1 MDMAG
6 DRRDQVA
13 GPDQDQDRR
22 KTVLWLTY
30 GLPWPTDRGGSIR
43 YFNLIRQV
51 AARYRVLLFA
61 MLESADEARH
71 LPKLAPFCERV
82 EWAVMR
88 AGSEIER
95 ARDLLGHLLR
105 GRPLVTWPYCS
116 RSLETKL
123 RDLVSTGTIH
133 ILQIEHSFLAPF
145 RDAVPDGSPCRTI
158 LSFHNFGENQYRSML
173 RMHSGAVAK
182 LGLFVKAVLMRGWEA
197 RLAARFD
204 RCLVV
209 SEIEAQRLRAVAA
222 DTAVSLVPNGVDTAA
237 LRPLPEAAAGKRL
250 IFVGHLR
257 YPPNIDAVRFL
268 ARHILPALRTRI
280 PEARLTVVGEGAPRA
295 LREFAGR
302 ADIDLVGR
310 ASCPLPYYQDAHVAV
325 VPLRA
330 GGGTRLKILEAMALG
345 RPVVSTPLGCEGLAV
360 EDGKHLLIAHDVE
373 GFAAAVARLLTDRP
387 LAARLSREARALV
400 ERDYDW
406 TSIADRLLGVYDDLL
421 AL

>member
-1 MDMAG
+1 
-6 DRRDQVA
+6 
-13 GPDQDQDRR
+13 
-22 KTVLWLTY
+22 
-30 GLPWPTDRGGSIR
+30 
-43 YFNLIRQV
+43 
-51 AARYRVLLFA
+51 
-61 MLESADEARH
+61 
-71 LPKLAPFCERV
+71 
-82 EWAVMR
+82 
-88 AGSEIER
+88 
-95 ARDLLGHLLR
+95 
-105 GRPLVTWPYCS
+105 
-116 RSLETKL
+116 
-123 RDLVSTGTIH
+123 
-133 ILQIEHSFLAPF
+133 
-145 RDAVPDGSPCRTI
+145 
-158 LSFHNFGENQYRSML
+158 
-173 RMHSGAVAK
+173 
-182 LGLFVKAVLMRGWEA
+182 
-197 RLAARFD
+197 
-204 RCLVV
+204 
-209 SEIEAQRLRAVAA
+209 
-222 DTAVSLVPNGVDTAA
+222 VSLVPNGVDTAA

>member
-1 MDMAG
+1 MKET
-6 DRRDQVA
+6 DQ
-13 GPDQDQDRR
+13 R

-30 GLPWPTDRGGSIR
+30 GLPWPADRGGPIR

-51 AARYRVLLFA
+51 ATRYRVLLFA

-71 LPKLAPFCERV
+71 VPKLTPFCERI

-95 ARDLLGHLLR
+95 ARDFLGHILR
-105 GRPLVTWPYCS
+105 GRPLATWPYSS

-123 RDLVSTGTIH
+123 RDLVGTGAIH

-158 LSFHNFGENQYRSML
+158 LSFHNFGETQYRSML
-173 RMHSGAVAK
+173 HMHAGALEK
-182 LGLFVKAVLMRGWEA
+182 LGWLVKAVLMRGWEA
-197 RLAARFD
+197 RHAARFD

-209 SEIEAQRLRAVAA
+209 SEIEAERLRAAA
-222 DTAVSLVPNGVDTAA
+222 AGTAVSLVPNGVDTAA
-237 LRPLPEAAAGKRL
+237 LRPLAEAAAGKRL

-257 YPPNIDAVRFL
+257 YPPNIDALRFL
-268 ARHILPALRTRI
+268 ARHILPALRARI
-280 PEARLTVVGEGAPRA
+280 PEVRLTVVGDGAPRA
-295 LREFAGR
+295 LREFSAHDGIDLIGR
-302 ADIDLVGR
+302 A
-310 ASCPLPYYQDAHVAV
+310 ACPLPYYQNAHVAV

-360 EDGKHLLIAHDVE
+360 ENGKHLLIAKDAE
-373 GFAAAVARLLTDRP
+373 GFAAAVARLLTDRH
-387 LAARLSREARALV
+387 LAARLTQEARALV

-406 TSIADRLLGVYDDLL
+406 TAIAERLLSVYDELL
-421 AL
+421 AR

>member
-1 MDMAG
+1 MAA
-6 DRRDQVA
+6 A
-13 GPDQDQDRR
+13 GKDEVVDRR

-30 GLPWPTDRGGSIR
+30 GLPWPTDRGGPIR

-71 LPKLAPFCERV
+71 VPELAPFCERV

-88 AGSEIER
+88 AGSDIER
-95 ARDLLGHLLR
+95 ARDLVEHLVH

-116 RSLETKL
+116 RTLENKL
-123 RDLVSTGTIH
+123 RKLIGTGAVH

-145 RDAVPDGSPCRTI
+145 RDAVPAGSPCRTI
-158 LSFHNFGENQYRSML
+158 LSFHNFCESQYRSML
-173 RMHSGAVAK
+173 CMHAGTVEK
-182 LGLFVKAVLMRGWEA
+182 LGWLVKAALMRGWEA
-197 RLAARFD
+197 RHAARFD

-209 SEIEAQRLRAVAA
+209 SDVEALRLRAVAG
-222 DTAVSLVPNGVDTAA
+222 TAVSLVPNGVDTAT

-268 ARHILPALRTRI
+268 ARNILPALRARI
-280 PEARLTVVGEGAPRA
+280 PEVRLTVVGESAPRVVG
-295 LREFAGR
+295 EFSGR
-302 ADIDLVGR
+302 DDIDLVGR
-310 ASCPLPYYQDAHVAV
+310 VPSPLPFYQDAHVAV

-360 EDGKHLLIAHDVE
+360 ENGKHLLVANGAED
-373 GFAAAVARLLTDRP
+373 FAAAVARLLTDRA
-387 LAARLSREARALV
+387 LATRLTLQARALV

-406 TSIADRLLGVYDDLL
+406 APIAERLLRVYDELL
-421 AL
+421 ES

>member
-1 MDMAG
+1 MNQG
-6 DRRDQVA
+6 
-13 GPDQDQDRR
+13 QDRR

-30 GLPWPTDRGGSIR
+30 GLPWPTDRGGPIR

-61 MLESADEARH
+61 VLESADEARH
-71 LPKLAPFCERV
+71 VPKLAPFCERV

-95 ARDLLGHLLR
+95 ARDFLGHLVR
-105 GRPLVTWPYCS
+105 GRPLVTWPYWS
-116 RSLETKL
+116 RSLEAKL
-123 RDLVSTGTIH
+123 RSLVSSGAVH

-158 LSFHNFGENQYRSML
+158 LSFHNFGETQARSML
-173 RMHSGAVAK
+173 GMHSGALEK
-182 LGLFVKAVLMRGWEA
+182 LGLLVKALLMRGWEA
-197 RLAARFD
+197 RHAARFD

-209 SEIEAQRLRAVAA
+209 SEIEAQRLRAGTAGA
-222 DTAVSLVPNGVDTAA
+222 AVSLIPNGVDTAA

-268 ARHILPALRTRI
+268 ARHILPALRARI
-280 PEARLTVVGEGAPRA
+280 PEARLTVVGESAPRV
-295 LREFAGR
+295 LREFSGR

-310 ASCPLPYYQDAHVAV
+310 AACPVPYYRDAHVAV

-360 EDGKHLLIAHDVE
+360 EDGKHLLIAKDAKD
-373 GFAAAVARLLTDRP
+373 FAAAVALLLTDRA
-387 LAARLSREARALV
+387 LAARLTQQARALV
-400 ERDYDW
+400 ESDYDW
-406 TSIADRLLGVYDDLL
+406 TAIAERLLSVYDELL
-421 AL
+421 AP

>member
-1 MDMAG
+1 MDMAAEG
-6 DRRDQVA
+6 RDED
-13 GPDQDQDRR
+13 PR

-43 YFNLIRQV
+43 YFNLIRQI

-71 LPKLAPFCERV
+71 VPELAPLCERV

-95 ARDLLGHLLR
+95 AREFVGHLLR
-105 GRPLVTWPYCS
+105 GRPLATWPYCS

-123 RDLVSTGTIH
+123 RNLVGTGTVH

-145 RDAVPDGSPCRTI
+145 RDAVPHGSPCRTI
-158 LSFHNFGENQYRSML
+158 LSFHNLGETQYRSML
-173 RMHSGAVAK
+173 RMRSGALEK
-182 LGLFVKAVLMRGWEA
+182 LGWLVKAALMRGWEA
-197 RLAARFD
+197 RHAARFD

-209 SEIEAQRLRAVAA
+209 SDIDAQRLRAVAA
-222 DTAVSLVPNGVDTAA
+222 DAAVSLVPNGVDTAA
-237 LRPLPEAAAGKRL
+237 LRPLPEAAAGKGL
-250 IFVGHLR
+250 LFVGHLR

-268 ARHILPALRTRI
+268 ACHILPALRVRI
-280 PEARLTVVGEGAPRA
+280 PEARLTVVGEGAPSV
-295 LREFAGR
+295 LREFSGR
-302 ADIDLVGR
+302 DDMELVGR
-310 ASCPLPYYQDAHVAV
+310 ASSLLPYYQDARVAV

-360 EDGKHLLIAHDVE
+360 EDGKHLLVANDAE
-373 GFAAAVARLLTDRP
+373 GFAAAVMRLLTDRA
-387 LAARLSREARALV
+387 LVARLTGEARTLV

-406 TSIADRLLGVYDDLL
+406 TGIAGRLLRVYDELL
-421 AL
+421 AV

>member
-1 MDMAG
+1 MAA
-6 DRRDQVA
+6 A
-13 GPDQDQDRR
+13 GKDEVVDRR
-22 KTVLWLTY
+22 KTVLWVTY
-30 GLPWPTDRGGSIR
+30 GLPWPTDRGGPIR

-71 LPKLAPFCERV
+71 LPELAPFCEKV

-88 AGSEIER
+88 AGSEVER
-95 ARDLLGHLLR
+95 ARDLVGHLVR

-116 RSLETKL
+116 RTLENKL
-123 RDLVSTGTIH
+123 RKLIGTGTVH
-133 ILQIEHSFLAPF
+133 ILQIEHSFLAHF
-145 RDAVPDGSPCRTI
+145 RDAVPQGSPCRTI
-158 LSFHNFGENQYRSML
+158 LSFHNFCESQYRTML
-173 RMHSGAVAK
+173 CMHAGALEK
-182 LGLFVKAVLMRGWEA
+182 LGWLVKAALMRGWEA
-197 RLAARFD
+197 RHAARFD

-209 SEIEAQRLRAVAA
+209 SDIEAQRLRAVVSG
-222 DTAVSLVPNGVDTAA
+222 TAVSLVPNGVDTAA

-268 ARHILPALRTRI
+268 ARNILPVLRARI
-280 PEARLTVVGEGAPRA
+280 PEVRLTVVGEGAPRVFG
-295 LREFAGR
+295 EFSGR
-302 ADIDLVGR
+302 DDIDLVGR
-310 ASCPLPYYQDAHVAV
+310 VPSPLPFYRDAHVAV

-360 EDGKHLLIAHDVE
+360 ENGKHLLVANGAED
-373 GFAAAVARLLTDRP
+373 FAAAVARLLTDRA
-387 LAARLSREARALV
+387 LATRLTLQARALV

-406 TSIADRLLGVYDDLL
+406 TPIAERLLRVYDELL
-421 AL
+421 AV

>member
-1 MDMAG
+1 MNEG
-6 DRRDQVA
+6 
-13 GPDQDQDRR
+13 QDRR

-30 GLPWPTDRGGSIR
+30 GLPWPTDRGGPIR

-61 MLESADEARH
+61 VLESADEARH
-71 LPKLAPFCERV
+71 VPNLAPFCERV

-88 AGSEIER
+88 TGSEIER
-95 ARDLLGHLLR
+95 ARDLLGHLVR
-105 GRPLVTWPYCS
+105 GRPLVTWPYWS

-123 RDLVSTGTIH
+123 RSLVSSGAVH

-158 LSFHNFGENQYRSML
+158 LSFHNFGETQARSML
-173 RMHSGAVAK
+173 GMYSGALEK
-182 LGLFVKAVLMRGWEA
+182 LGLLVKALLMRGWET
-197 RLAARFD
+197 RHAARFD

-209 SEIEAQRLRAVAA
+209 SEIEAQRLRAGAA
-222 DTAVSLVPNGVDTAA
+222 GAAVSLIPNGVDTAA

-268 ARHILPALRTRI
+268 ARHILPALRARI
-280 PEARLTVVGEGAPRA
+280 PEARLTVVGESAPRV
-295 LREFAGR
+295 LREFSGR

-310 ASCPLPYYQDAHVAV
+310 AACPLPYYRDAHVAV

-360 EDGKHLLIAHDVE
+360 EDGKHLLVAKDAE
-373 GFAAAVARLLTDRP
+373 DFAAAVALLLTDRA
-387 LAARLSREARALV
+387 LAARLTQHARTLV
-400 ERDYDW
+400 ESDYDW
-406 TSIADRLLGVYDDLL
+406 TAIAERLLGVYDELL
-421 AL
+421 AT

>member
-1 MDMAG
+1 MTQG
-6 DRRDQVA
+6 
-13 GPDQDQDRR
+13 QDRR

-30 GLPWPTDRGGSIR
+30 GLPWPTDRGGPIR

-61 MLESADEARH
+61 VLESADEARH
-71 LPKLAPFCERV
+71 VPKLAPFCERV

-88 AGSEIER
+88 TGSEIER
-95 ARDLLGHLLR
+95 ARDFLGHLVR

-123 RDLVSTGTIH
+123 RNLVSSGAVH

-145 RDAVPDGSPCRTI
+145 RDAVPAGSPCRTI
-158 LSFHNFGENQYRSML
+158 LSFHNFGETQARSML
-173 RMHSGAVAK
+173 GMYSGALEK
-182 LGLFVKAVLMRGWEA
+182 LGLLVKALLMRGWEA
-197 RLAARFD
+197 RHAARFD

-209 SEIEAQRLRAVAA
+209 SEIEAQRLRAGAA
-222 DTAVSLVPNGVDTAA
+222 GAAVSLVPNGVDTAA

-268 ARHILPALRTRI
+268 ARHILPALRARI
-280 PEARLTVVGEGAPRA
+280 PEAHLTVVGESAPRV
-295 LREFAGR
+295 LREFSGR
-302 ADIDLVGR
+302 ADIHLVGR
-310 ASCPLPYYQDAHVAV
+310 AACPLPYYRDAHVAV

-360 EDGKHLLIAHDVE
+360 EHGKHLLVAKDAE
-373 GFAAAVARLLTDRP
+373 DFAAAVALLLTDRA
-387 LAARLSREARALV
+387 LAARLTQHARTLV
-400 ERDYDW
+400 ESDYDW
-406 TSIADRLLGVYDDLL
+406 TAIAERLLGVYDELL
-421 AL
+421 ST

>member
-1 MDMAG
+1 MN
-6 DRRDQVA
+6 
-13 GPDQDQDRR
+13 QDQDRR

-30 GLPWPTDRGGSIR
+30 GLPWPTDRGGPIR

-71 LPKLAPFCERV
+71 LPKLAPFCDQV

-95 ARDLLGHLLR
+95 VRDFLGHIVR

-123 RDLVSTGTIH
+123 RNLVNSGAIH

-158 LSFHNFGENQYRSML
+158 LSFHNFGETQYRSML
-173 RMHSGAVAK
+173 SMHSGALEK
-182 LGLFVKAVLMRGWEA
+182 LGLLVKALLMRGWEA
-197 RLAARFD
+197 RHAARFD

-209 SEIEAQRLRAVAA
+209 SDIEAQRLRARAA

-257 YPPNIDAVRFL
+257 YPPNLDAVRFL
-268 ARHILPALRTRI
+268 ARHILPALRARI
-280 PEARLTVVGEGAPRA
+280 PEARLTVVGEGTPHA
-295 LREFAGR
+295 LNEFAR
-302 ADIDLVGR
+302 CDHVDLVGR
-310 ASCPLPYYQDAHVAV
+310 APSPLPYYQNAHVAV

-345 RPVVSTPLGCEGLAV
+345 RPLVSTPLGCEGLAV
-360 EDGKHLLIAHDVE
+360 QNGEHLLIAKDAKA
-373 GFAAAVARLLTDRP
+373 FAAAVARVLTDRP
-387 LAARLSREARALV
+387 LAARLALQARALV

-406 TSIADRLLGVYDDLL
+406 TAIAERLLRVYDELL
-421 AL
+421 AV

>member
-1 MDMAG
+1 MNQG
-6 DRRDQVA
+6 
-13 GPDQDQDRR
+13 QDRR

-30 GLPWPTDRGGSIR
+30 GLPWPTDRGGPIR

-61 MLESADEARH
+61 VLESADEARH
-71 LPKLAPFCERV
+71 VPKLAPFCERV

-88 AGSEIER
+88 TGSEIER
-95 ARDLLGHLLR
+95 ARDFLGHLVR
-105 GRPLVTWPYCS
+105 GRPLVTWPYWS

-123 RDLVSTGTIH
+123 RSLVSSGAVH

-158 LSFHNFGENQYRSML
+158 LSFHNFGETQARSML
-173 RMHSGAVAK
+173 GMHSGALEK
-182 LGLFVKAVLMRGWEA
+182 LGLLVKALLMRGWEA
-197 RLAARFD
+197 RHAAHFD

-209 SEIEAQRLRAVAA
+209 SEIEAQRLRAGAA
-222 DTAVSLVPNGVDTAA
+222 GTAVSLVPNGVDTAA

-268 ARHILPALRTRI
+268 ARHILPALRARI
-280 PEARLTVVGEGAPRA
+280 PDAHLTVVGESAPRV
-295 LREFAGR
+295 LREFSGR
-302 ADIDLVGR
+302 DDIHLVGR
-310 ASCPLPYYQDAHVAV
+310 AACPVPYYRDAHVAV

-360 EDGKHLLIAHDVE
+360 EDGKHLLVAKDAE
-373 GFAAAVARLLTDRP
+373 DFAAAVALLLTDRA
-387 LAARLSREARALV
+387 LAARLTQQARALV
-400 ERDYDW
+400 ESDYDW
-406 TSIADRLLGVYDDLL
+406 TAIAERLLGVYDELL
-421 AL
+421 AT

>member
-1 MDMAG
+1 MTQG
-6 DRRDQVA
+6 
-13 GPDQDQDRR
+13 QDRR

-30 GLPWPTDRGGSIR
+30 GLPWPTDRGGPIR

-71 LPKLAPFCERV
+71 VPKLAPFCERV

-88 AGSEIER
+88 TGSEIER
-95 ARDLLGHLLR
+95 VRDFLGHLVR

-123 RDLVSTGTIH
+123 RSLVSSGAVH

-158 LSFHNFGENQYRSML
+158 LSFHNFGETQARSML
-173 RMHSGAVAK
+173 GMRSGALEK
-182 LGLFVKAVLMRGWEA
+182 LGLLVKALLMRGWEA
-197 RLAARFD
+197 RHAARFD

-209 SEIEAQRLRAVAA
+209 SEIEAQRLRAGAA
-222 DTAVSLVPNGVDTAA
+222 GTAVSLVPNGVDTAA

-257 YPPNIDAVRFL
+257 YPPNVDAVRFL
-268 ARHILPALRTRI
+268 ARHILPALRARI
-280 PEARLTVVGEGAPRA
+280 PEARLTVVGESAPRV
-295 LREFAGR
+295 LREFSGR
-302 ADIDLVGR
+302 DDIDLVGR
-310 ASCPLPYYQDAHVAV
+310 AACPVPYYRDAHVAV

-360 EDGKHLLIAHDVE
+360 EDGKHLLVAKDAKD
-373 GFAAAVARLLTDRP
+373 FAAAVALLLTDRA
-387 LAARLSREARALV
+387 LAARLTQQARALV
-400 ERDYDW
+400 ESDYDW
-406 TSIADRLLGVYDDLL
+406 TAIAKRLLGVYDELL
-421 AL
+421 TT

>member
-1 MDMAG
+1 MEMAKDG
-6 DRRDQVA
+6 KGEGA
-13 GPDQDQDRR
+13 GPDQR

-30 GLPWPTDRGGSIR
+30 GLPWPTDRGGAIR

-61 MLESADEARH
+61 VLESAEEARH
-71 LPKLAPFCERV
+71 VPKLAPLCERV

-95 ARDLLGHLLR
+95 ARNLLGHLLR
-105 GRPLVTWPYCS
+105 GRPIVTWPYS
-116 RSLETKL
+116 SHSLETKL
-123 RDLVSTGTIH
+123 RDLVSTGAVH

-158 LSFHNFGENQYRSML
+158 LSFHNLGETQYRSML

-182 LGLFVKAVLMRGWEA
+182 LGLLVKAILMRGWEA
-197 RLAARFD
+197 RYADRFD

-209 SEIEAQRLRAVAA
+209 SEIEAQRLSGLATSA
-222 DTAVSLVPNGVDTAA
+222 TVSLVPNGVDTAA

-257 YPPNIDAVRFL
+257 YPPNVDAVGFL
-268 ARHILPALRTRI
+268 AHQILPALRAQV
-280 PEARLTVVGEGAPRA
+280 PEACLTVVGDGAPRM
-295 LREFAGR
+295 LGEFSGR
-302 ADIDLVGR
+302 NDIDLVGR
-310 ASCPLPYYQDAHVAV
+310 VPSPIPYYQDAHVAV

-345 RPVVSTPLGCEGLAV
+345 RPVVSTSLGCEGLAV
-360 EDGKHLLIAHDVE
+360 EDGKHLLVANDAE
-373 GFAAAVARLLTDRP
+373 GFAAAVARLLTDP
-387 LAARLSREARALV
+387 ALAARLTLQARALV

-406 TSIADRLLGVYDDLL
+406 TAIAGRLLQVYDELL
-421 AL
+421 AV

>member
-1 MDMAG
+1 MVRGEQSSPAPHAKG
-6 DRRDQVA
+6 
-13 GPDQDQDRR
+13 QDRR

-30 GLPWPTDRGGSIR
+30 GLPWPTDRGGAIR

-51 AARYRVLLFA
+51 ATRYRVLLFA

-71 LPKLAPFCERV
+71 VSKLAPFCERV

-105 GRPLVTWPYCS
+105 GRPLATWPYCS

-123 RDLVSTGTIH
+123 RDLVGTGTVD
-133 ILQIEHSFLAPF
+133 ILQIEHSFLAPY

-158 LSFHNFGENQYRSML
+158 LSFHNLGEAQYRSML
-173 RMHSGAVAK
+173 RMHSGALEK
-182 LGLFVKAVLMRGWEA
+182 LGWLVKAALMRGWEA
-197 RLAARFD
+197 RHAARFD

-209 SEIEAQRLRAVAA
+209 SEIEAQRLHAVAA
-222 DTAVSLVPNGVDTAA
+222 GVAVSLIPNGVDTAA
-237 LRPLPEAAAGKRL
+237 LRPLPEAAAGRRL
-250 IFVGHLR
+250 VFVGHMR
-257 YPPNIDAVRFL
+257 YPPNVDAVRFL
-268 ARHILPALRTRI
+268 ARHILPALRARI
-280 PEARLTVVGEGAPRA
+280 PEARLTVVGEGAPRV
-295 LREFAGR
+295 LGEFSGR
-302 ADIDLVGR
+302 NDMDLVGR

-360 EDGKHLLIAHDVE
+360 EDGKHLLIAKDAE
-373 GFAAAVARLLTDRP
+373 AFAAAVARLLTDRA
-387 LAARLSREARALV
+387 LAARLTLQARALV
-400 ERDYDW
+400 EENYDW
-406 TSIADRLLGVYDDLL
+406 TGIAERLLCVYDELL
-421 AL
+421 AV

>member
-1 MDMAG
+1 MDMAAEG
-6 DRRDQVA
+6 RDED
-13 GPDQDQDRR
+13 PR

-43 YFNLIRQV
+43 YFNLIRQI

-71 LPKLAPFCERV
+71 VPELAPLCERV

-95 ARDLLGHLLR
+95 AREFVGHLLR
-105 GRPLVTWPYCS
+105 GRPLATWPYCS

-123 RDLVSTGTIH
+123 RNLVGTGTVH

-145 RDAVPDGSPCRTI
+145 RDAVPHGSPCRTI
-158 LSFHNFGENQYRSML
+158 LSFHNLGETQYRSML
-173 RMHSGAVAK
+173 RMRSGALEK
-182 LGLFVKAVLMRGWEA
+182 LGWLVKAALMRGWEA
-197 RLAARFD
+197 RHAARFD

-209 SEIEAQRLRAVAA
+209 SDIDGQRLRAVAA
-222 DTAVSLVPNGVDTAA
+222 DAAVSLVPNGVDTAA
-237 LRPLPEAAAGKRL
+237 LRPLPEAAAGKGL
-250 IFVGHLR
+250 LFVGHLR

-268 ARHILPALRTRI
+268 ACHILPALRVRI
-280 PEARLTVVGEGAPRA
+280 PEARLTVVGEGAPSV
-295 LREFAGR
+295 LREFSGR
-302 ADIDLVGR
+302 DDMELVGR
-310 ASCPLPYYQDAHVAV
+310 ASSLLPYYQDARVAV

-360 EDGKHLLIAHDVE
+360 EDGKHLLVANDAE
-373 GFAAAVARLLTDRP
+373 GFAAAVMRLLTDRA
-387 LAARLSREARALV
+387 LVARLTGEARTLV

-406 TSIADRLLGVYDDLL
+406 TGIAGRLLRVYDELL
-421 AL
+421 AV